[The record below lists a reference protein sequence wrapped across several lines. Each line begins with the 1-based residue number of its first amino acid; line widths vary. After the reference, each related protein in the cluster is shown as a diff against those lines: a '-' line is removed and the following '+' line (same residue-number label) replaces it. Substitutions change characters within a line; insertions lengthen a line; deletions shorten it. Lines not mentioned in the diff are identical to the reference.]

1 MLLPNWEHAMGLR
14 LADIRISTK
23 ISIASIVPIAGL
35 ALFASFSLFQAWSE
49 AASARAVLK
58 AAGLAESVSLTIHEL
73 QKERGMS
80 AGFVASKGQQF
91 AAELPAQRQASDGRI
106 RAFTDVQA
114 AFDAEGKVATSI
126 AGAGREL
133 SQIEALRKSVSSFSV
148 PAGDAVS
155 AYTRIIAS
163 LLSVAESIGAL
174 SNNAGIT
181 QAISVYTAAMRGK
194 EQAGQERATGARG
207 FSAGK
212 FSAGDLRAFISLGAA
227 QDEQFE
233 VVRRFG
239 QPAQQQTLHASLS
252 GAASKEVATMREA
265 ALKITLVE
273 PSDSVTAAN
282 WFKAATAR
290 IDDLK
295 KAEDAFARDLR
306 DVASAVSGRAGMALL
321 TMFIASLGLIL
332 MASGIAWLAAR
343 SITQPLKRLLNTTLA
358 LADGKTDV
366 EIADADRG
374 DEVGDLSRAV
384 VVFRDSAIERM
395 RLEEAAKREQAA
407 REERQRRV
415 DALIERFRNAVSQT
429 LEAVGENTAVMDT
442 TAKTLSSI
450 ASSASGQATGAA
462 SASEEASSNV
472 QGVAAATEELSASIR
487 EIGQQ
492 VERTSTV
499 SRRAVE
505 MANSSNS
512 EIEALSGAA
521 QRIGD
526 VIGIIQAIA
535 AQTNLLA
542 LNATIEA
549 ARAGEA
555 GRGFS
560 VVASEVKSLATQ
572 TAKATEDIVVQ
583 VTAIQES
590 TGKVIDSMKTIA
602 STMTE
607 IDGFTS
613 QIAVAVEEQGS
624 ATQEISGNVQMAARG
639 TEELTQNVTGVTGA
653 IQETS
658 RSAENVLAASG
669 KLALHSTALK
679 DEVDYFLREVAAA

>member
-1 MLLPNWEHAMGLR
+1 MGLR

-23 ISIASIVPIAGL
+23 ISIASLVPLAGL
-35 ALFASFSLFQAWSE
+35 ALFAGLSVFNAFTE
-49 AASARAVLK
+49 AGAARAVL
-58 AAGLAESVSLTIHEL
+58 AATGVAESASLAIHEL

-91 AAELPAQRQASDGRI
+91 SAELPPQRQASDGRI
-106 RAFTDVQA
+106 RAFQETVGAFYADGTVA
-114 AFDAEGKVATSI
+114 AALEA
-126 AGAGREL
+126 AAREL
-133 SQIEALRKSVSSFSV
+133 KQVEALRKSVSGLSV
-148 PAGDAVS
+148 PAGDAAA
-155 AYTRIIAS
+155 AYTRMIAS
-163 LLSVAESIGAL
+163 LLSVADSIGSL
-174 SNNAGIT
+174 SNNAGII
-181 QAISVYTAAMRGK
+181 QAVSIYTAAMRGK

-207 FSAGK
+207 FGAGK
-212 FSAGDLRAFISLGAA
+212 FASGDLRAFISLAA
-227 QDEQFE
+227 GQNEQFDI
-233 VVRRFG
+233 VRRFG
-239 QPAQQQTLHASLS
+239 KPAQQQALQTALS
-252 GAASKEVATMREA
+252 AAAGKDVVTMRDA
-265 ALKITLVE
+265 ALKSALGESTE
-273 PSDSVTAAN
+273 SVAAAN

-295 KAEDAFARDLR
+295 KAEDGLAQDLR
-306 DVASAVSGRAGMALL
+306 QAAGDVSSQASATLIMMLS
-321 TMFIASLGLIL
+321 ASVALIL
-332 MASGIAWLAAR
+332 IAAAIAWLGAR
-343 SITQPLKRLLNTTLA
+343 SITAPLGRLLRTTLT

-366 EIADADRG
+366 DIADADRG
-374 DEVGDLSRAV
+374 DEIGDLSRAV
-384 VVFRDSAIERM
+384 AVFRDNAIERV
-395 RLEEAAKREQAA
+395 RLEEAAKAA
-407 REERQRRV
+407 QLQREERQRRV
-415 DALIERFRNAVSQT
+415 DALIERFRNAVGQT

-572 TAKATEDIVVQ
+572 TAKATEDIVIQ

-590 TGKVIDSMKTIA
+590 TDKVIDSMKSIA

>member
-1 MLLPNWEHAMGLR
+1 
-14 LADIRISTK
+14 
-23 ISIASIVPIAGL
+23 
-35 ALFASFSLFQAWSE
+35 
-49 AASARAVLK
+49 
-58 AAGLAESVSLTIHEL
+58 
-73 QKERGMS
+73 
-80 AGFVASKGQQF
+80 
-91 AAELPAQRQASDGRI
+91 
-106 RAFTDVQA
+106 
-114 AFDAEGKVATSI
+114 
-126 AGAGREL
+126 
-133 SQIEALRKSVSSFSV
+133 
-148 PAGDAVS
+148 
-155 AYTRIIAS
+155 
-163 LLSVAESIGAL
+163 
-174 SNNAGIT
+174 
-181 QAISVYTAAMRGK
+181 
-194 EQAGQERATGARG
+194 
-207 FSAGK
+207 
-212 FSAGDLRAFISLGAA
+212 
-227 QDEQFE
+227 
-233 VVRRFG
+233 
-239 QPAQQQTLHASLS
+239 
-252 GAASKEVATMREA
+252 
-265 ALKITLVE
+265 
-273 PSDSVTAAN
+273 
-282 WFKAATAR
+282 
-290 IDDLK
+290 
-295 KAEDAFARDLR
+295 
-306 DVASAVSGRAGMALL
+306 
-321 TMFIASLGLIL
+321 
-332 MASGIAWLAAR
+332 
-343 SITQPLKRLLNTTLA
+343 
-358 LADGKTDV
+358 
-366 EIADADRG
+366 
-374 DEVGDLSRAV
+374 
-384 VVFRDSAIERM
+384 
-395 RLEEAAKREQAA
+395 
-407 REERQRRV
+407 
-415 DALIERFRNAVSQT
+415 
-429 LEAVGENTAVMDT
+429 
-442 TAKTLSSI
+442 
-450 ASSASGQATGAA
+450 
-462 SASEEASSNV
+462 
-472 QGVAAATEELSASIR
+472 LSASIR